1 MVKCK
6 DNSYYVGVT
15 NNVGKRIWEHNNSTI
30 SGYTQKR
37 RPVTLVY
44 FQEFK
49 DINDAIAFEK
59 QLKGWRRLK
68 KDALVKRDITT
79 LKNLSKSY
87 GGRAQDDYPHGSSG
101 SP

>member
-6 DNSYYVGVT
+6 DDSYYIGVT
-15 NNVGKRIWEHNNSTI
+15 NNIERRIWEHNSGI
-30 SGYTQKR
+30 VAGYTQKR

-59 QLKGWRRLK
+59 QLKGWGRAK
-68 KDALVKRDITT
+68 KDALVKGDIKA

-87 GGRAQDDYPHGSSG
+87 RGHPSSSSG
-101 SP
+101 